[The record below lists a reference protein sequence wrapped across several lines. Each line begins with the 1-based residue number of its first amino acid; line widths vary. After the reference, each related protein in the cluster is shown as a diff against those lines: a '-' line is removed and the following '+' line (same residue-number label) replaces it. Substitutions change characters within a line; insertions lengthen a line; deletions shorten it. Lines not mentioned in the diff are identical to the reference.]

1 MIQLIYNRLETD
13 VIDMRFFKD
22 EEELEDWLKREKE
35 LETIE
40 IISKTKVGTE

>member
-1 MIQLIYNRLETD
+1 MIKLNYYRKEAD
-13 VIDMRFFKD
+13 MIDTRIFKN

-40 IISKTKVGTE
+40 IISKGEAGAE

>member
-1 MIQLIYNRLETD
+1 MIQLTYYRLEADT
-13 VIDMRFFKD
+13 IDNRFFKN

-40 IISKTKVGTE
+40 IISKTKVGAE